1 MWSAKKGAIGLL
13 RSVDGA
19 GAANGFDSCLGRVTR
34 CTRSRSMLKSMLN
47 TEEHTAAPPSSTK
60 TCLVA
65 YDHPAVTHLVSRLLL
80 DRGFE
85 VVAAVQDG
93 GDALYRIVRLRPD
106 IALLDLSMPSI
117 PGIEVARRAA
127 VASPETRVLLY
138 TRDGQDVLLKEAL
151 AAGVQG

>member
-65 YDHPAVTHLVSRLLL
+65 YDHPAVTHSSR
-80 DRGFE
+80 RE
-85 VVAAVQDG
+85 H
-93 GDALYRIVRLRPD
+93 
-106 IALLDLSMPSI
+106 
-117 PGIEVARRAA
+117 
-127 VASPETRVLLY
+127 VLLIRRRPERSRPVPV
-138 TRDGQDVLLKEAL
+138 TVVVPGGR
-151 AAGVQG
+151 